1 MKTTWTET
9 IQKEQKA
16 GNVQEKQQWSRHPE
30 TAHHPMNPRTETLY
44 SDGLDARNYSVNT
57 HAYRDAQQQ
66 QKKESINK
74 LAKYQ
79 V

>member
-16 GNVQEKQQWSRHPE
+16 GSVQEKQQWSRHPE